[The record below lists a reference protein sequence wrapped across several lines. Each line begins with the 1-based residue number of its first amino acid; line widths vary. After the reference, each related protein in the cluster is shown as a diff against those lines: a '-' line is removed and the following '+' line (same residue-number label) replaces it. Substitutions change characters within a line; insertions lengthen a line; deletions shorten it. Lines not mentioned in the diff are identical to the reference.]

1 MEQDII
7 KITEAHYTTGYS
19 IEMTF
24 NDLSTQTIN
33 FEPYLIKSPVANVN
47 KYLDKGKFRKFF
59 IVDGNLIWKNTEM
72 TFPLADLHS
81 GKLQ

>member
-1 MEQDII
+1 MDEKLIRI
-7 KITEAHYTTGYS
+7 KEAHYTTGYS

-33 FEPYLIKSPVANVN
+33 FEPYLIKSPVANIN

-72 TFPLADLHS
+72 TFPLSDLHS
-81 GKLQ
+81 GKL